1 MGVVFAG
8 IVFPDGLPDLPGNGN
23 VLEISPPVAE
33 AKPPQ
38 MLSGL
43 TFPPALM
50 AHMQGLEP
58 AKQRELL
65 GHFLRLQQQ
74 ERLRR
79 QQLQQAQQAHPASGQ
94 ANSLGMSI
102 PPNPMG
108 TVTSISPGLHVS
120 NL

>member
-1 MGVVFAG
+1 MGAVFVG
-8 IVFPDGLPDLPGNGN
+8 IVFSDGLPDLPGNGN

-58 AKQRELL
+58 AKQKELL
-65 GHFLRLQQQ
+65 EQCILLLQRQLRLQQT
-74 ERLRR
+74 
-79 QQLQQAQQAHPASGQ
+79 QQAHPASGQ
-94 ANSLGMSI
+94 VNSLGMSI

-120 NL
+120 SF